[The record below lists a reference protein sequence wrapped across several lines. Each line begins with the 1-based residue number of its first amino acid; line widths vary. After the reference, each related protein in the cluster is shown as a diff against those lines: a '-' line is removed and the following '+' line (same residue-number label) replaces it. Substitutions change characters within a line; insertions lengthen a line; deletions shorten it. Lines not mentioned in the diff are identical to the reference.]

1 MLKKLNSYYIA
12 ILISIQSF
20 WGRLK
25 RMACWFRT
33 KHSWNTIHTCFK
45 PQELKYGIHNINLNI
60 QNAKLI
66 WESWA
71 NTYILV
77 QLQTPILHLFEAF
90 SGLKSMYAQFCF
102 NTTVIY
108 YGWMNHFKSLLEIS
122 KSPSLYTKC
131 EIIVC
136 NTLRSENVNIMKEY
150 LTN

>member
-1 MLKKLNSYYIA
+1 M
-12 ILISIQSF
+12 
-20 WGRLK
+20 
-25 RMACWFRT
+25 
-33 KHSWNTIHTCFK
+33 
-45 PQELKYGIHNINLNI
+45 
-60 QNAKLI
+60 
-66 WESWA
+66 WENWA

-77 QLQTPILHLFEAF
+77 QLQTPILLLSEAF
-90 SGLKSMYAQFCF
+90 SGLKSVSAQFCC
-102 NTTVIY
+102 NTTVVY